1 MDPAP
6 VLVLTAPGVLYIHIY
21 NMDPQPMLGQSEH
34 GRLLLESSGSSIQLG
49 WFILAPSQLSLSV
62 WKPRSW
68 DPNRDGSLAFRSH
81 TECTTNPRPVYQFTA
96 LSNRGR
102 CGACYVGPTKC
113 YPHANLQVPVVQ
125 SSAITSSAH
134 QVPSWPP
141 SPTWPVLFCGLC
153 TRVQGYPDSL
163 PGGN

>member
-81 TECTTNPRPVYQFTA
+81 TERTTSPPTCVSVHSTVQWGQVWCMLCGSHQM
-96 LSNRGR
+96 LST
-102 CGACYVGPTKC
+102 CK
-113 YPHANLQVPVVQ
+113 
-125 SSAITSSAH
+125 
-134 QVPSWPP
+134 PP
-141 SPTWPVLFCGLC
+141 SSCCAELC
-153 TRVQGYPDSL
+153 CNLISPSGT
-163 PGGN
+163 